1 VSGRGIGKSSGR
13 VLSVPGTANVLV
25 VAVGVPKSR
34 NPPCAVAA
42 EGTVGAVTV
51 SRIAPSN
58 PELGEPT
65 SFTLRMPATGPVLPP
80 HAAIVAT
87 SAATTS
93 FVLARVMGGLLSYSA
108 SGFWR
113 PPRDAALRAAP
124 QWR

>member
-1 VSGRGIGKSSGR
+1 MSATAIVKSTDP
-13 VLSVPGTANVLV
+13 VLSVPVTANVLV

-80 HAAIVAT
+80 HATIVAT
-87 SAATTS
+87 SAATTG
-93 FVLARVMGGLLSYSA
+93 FVLARAMGGPLSYSA
-108 SGFWR
+108 TGLRR
-113 PPRDAALRAAP
+113 PPRDAA
-124 QWR
+124 